1 MIRNIAVKSVRKAK
15 SSELLKR
22 AQSST
27 SLSARKA
34 QSKELASS
42 FSQVVKRKLG
52 RNWFLKSLLYVPV
65 YVYNIYKNIIL
76 MTGMIY

>member
-1 MIRNIAVKSVRKAK
+1 MRSLNFAMIRNMAVKSVRKAK

-52 RNWFLKSLLYVPV
+52 RN
-65 YVYNIYKNIIL
+65 
-76 MTGMIY
+76 

>member
-1 MIRNIAVKSVRKAK
+1 MIRNMAVKSVRKAK

-34 QSKELASS
+34 QSKELAGS
-42 FSQVVKRKLG
+42 FSQAVKRKLG
-52 RNWFLKSLLYVPV
+52 RNKFLKCPLHVSVNV
-65 YVYNIYKNIIL
+65 QNIIL
-76 MTGMIY
+76 MMGMIY